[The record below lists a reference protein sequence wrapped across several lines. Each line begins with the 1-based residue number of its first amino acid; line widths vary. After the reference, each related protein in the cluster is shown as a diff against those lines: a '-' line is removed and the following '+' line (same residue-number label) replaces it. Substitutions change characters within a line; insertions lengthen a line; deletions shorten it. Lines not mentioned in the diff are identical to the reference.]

1 MTKEEGLHFFYSV
14 MVAYGFDVEVG
25 RCGFCKDY
33 DSLGVFWYLRFW
45 FGKVIN
51 VFFFF
56 LELKKKKKKHSN

>member
-1 MTKEEGLHFFYSV
+1 MAKEGGLRFYSV
-14 MVAYGFDVEVG
+14 MVAYGFDVKV
-25 RCGFCKDY
+25 RHCGFCKDY